1 MAIVESEAS
10 ELSAS
15 HTKPDPRLWILLASV
30 AALLAWWLAAGRDA
44 PSEPASRAREVAAE
58 DAQRT
63 DTQTRSDPELS
74 APALADGE
82 ASLVTQPSAASVARR
97 SATSDDGTLRVRIV
111 DPLGAPRPGIA
122 VWAESTLPMMPD
134 ELPGQVQI
142 SQADGLVEYGDL
154 RRYIASAKWP
164 WKLRADIVSERP
176 CELALDAAA
185 LALDVVRFELP
196 AGGELEIVV
205 RELDGSPAL
214 DGSPV
219 KLRLAKDPEQLLEAS
234 ALERDARTSGGRVR
248 FGWVELGREWE
259 ALAWRPKGSS
269 AATARFARPS
279 TLGERVEIELVLG
292 AESAVVS
299 YRVLT
304 PDLEVFAGRRLI
316 REQIGLFGNVERS
329 EVVTDEHGRFTL
341 DARASDLEPDSFAL
355 SWTSYHG
362 EEHFSARAK
371 RLPAT
376 TPGWI
381 DGGDIVLED
390 QPVLCSG
397 RVLERDGSPAA
408 QATVTLGEAMGWGS
422 APRTITCDEEGR
434 FEERGVWPQDAL
446 TLRASLDGR
455 ESQPQYVQPPARDL
469 ELVLTHTCTL
479 SGQLLVDKGVDPSV
493 VHFVRDNGDGTR
505 TPIDREQRQLF
516 AWGNRES
523 DWQVFRL
530 RPLAPGPLDLV
541 LLLDDFELARL
552 TGLQLTGD
560 LDLGQIDLRG
570 KLRVLEIELVAPE
583 PDAKLEGDATWRLSD
598 GGTPHQVN
606 FDRSPLRIVSPV
618 APIDVDLRVRGYRR
632 ATFERLDANTRHV
645 LQPPLRVRLALR
657 TSDELP
663 KPPLHFEAELYDGAS
678 TVSAPA
684 GARYFTPTRNTLELA
699 VGAPGS
705 FRVLWRLERHFE
717 GDGFGGATAAHVL
730 EQHSIMIEVRDVPGV
745 QEFVLELPPGAL
757 SSLEGAL
764 K

>member
-1 MAIVESEAS
+1 MAIVETETS

-44 PSEPASRAREVAAE
+44 TSEPASRAREVAAE
-58 DAQRT
+58 GAQRT
-63 DTQTRSDPELS
+63 DTQTRSEPELS
-74 APALADGE
+74 TPALADGE
-82 ASLVTQPSAASVARR
+82 TSLVTQPSAASVVRR
-97 SATSDDGTLRVRIV
+97 SATSDDSTLRVQIV

-176 CELALDAAA
+176 CELVLDASA

-299 YRVLT
+299 YRVLS
-304 PDLEVFAGRRLI
+304 PELNVLAKARLVREEV
-316 REQIGLFGNVERS
+316 GLLGNVGRT
-329 EVVTDEHGRFTL
+329 EVVTDEHGRL
-341 DARASDLEPDSFAL
+341 SIDARASNFEADSFTLTYAPEGGPL
-355 SWTSYHG
+355 W
-362 EEHFSARAK
+362 SARAK
-371 RLPAT
+371 RLEAT
-376 TPGWI
+376 TAGWH
-381 DGGDIVLED
+381 DGGDIVLE
-390 QPVLCSG
+390 PEPLVCSG

-408 QATVTLGEAMGWGS
+408 QATITLGESFGWGS
-422 APRTITCDEEGR
+422 PPRSITCDEQGR
-434 FEERGVWPQDAL
+434 FEERGAWPQEAL
-446 TLRASLDGR
+446 TLRASLGGR
-455 ESQPQYVQPPARDL
+455 ASLPQSVRPPARDV
-469 ELVLTHTCTL
+469 ELVLTHTCML
-479 SGQLLVDKGVDPSV
+479 SGRFLLDEGVDPNVLYFARPS
-493 VHFVRDNGDGTR
+493 GDGTL
-505 TPIDREQRQLF
+505 TTIEREKRPLF
-516 AWGNRES
+516 AWGNTNPDANS
-523 DWQVFRL
+523 FRIG
-530 RPLAPGPLDLV
+530 PLEAGPLDLV
-541 LLLDDFELARL
+541 LLVDEYELTRFA
-552 TGLQLTGD
+552 GLQLNGD
-560 LDLGQIDLRG
+560 LDLGEIDLRG

-583 PDAKLEGDATWRLSD
+583 PDAKFEGESTWRLSD
-598 GGTPHQVN
+598 GGTPRQIYIAG
-606 FDRSPLRIVSPV
+606 SPLRWIGLPAPV
-618 APIDVDLRVRGYRR
+618 DVDLRVRGYRR
-632 ATFERLDANTRHV
+632 ATFERLSANTRHV
-645 LQPPLRVRLALR
+645 LQPPLRVRLELR
-657 TSDELP
+657 SSDELP
-663 KPPLHFEAELYDGAS
+663 KPPLHFEAELYDGEA

-699 VGAPGS
+699 VGDPGL

-730 EQHSIMIEVRDVPGV
+730 EQHSVMLEVLDVPGV
-745 QEFVLELPPGAL
+745 QEFVLELPAGAL
-757 SSLEGAL
+757 TGLEGAL

>member
-1 MAIVESEAS
+1 MVSTSRTQANPS
-10 ELSAS
+10 
-15 HTKPDPRLWILLASV
+15 LWILLAILV
-30 AALLAWWLAAGRDA
+30 AGMAWWL
-44 PSEPASRAREVAAE
+44 
-58 DAQRT
+58 
-63 DTQTRSDPELS
+63 
-74 APALADGE
+74 
-82 ASLVTQPSAASVARR
+82 VARR
-97 SATSDDGTLRVRIV
+97 ETAGEAASSVRAVSESSHRADAATRADPQRTSPALDSGAPSLVREPTESTATRRTATADDGALRVQVV
-111 DPLGAPRPGIA
+111 DPLGAPRGGIE
-122 VWAESTLPMMPD
+122 VWLEPTLPMMPG
-134 ELPGQVQI
+134 ELAGQPQL
-142 SQADGLVEYGDL
+142 SQADGLIEYDGM
-154 RRYIASAKWP
+154 RRYIASAKGP
-164 WKLRADIVSERP
+164 WKLRADIVSEHP
-176 CELALDAAA
+176 CEFVLDAAA

-196 AGGELEIVV
+196 PGGALEIVV

-279 TLGERVEIELVLG
+279 SLGERVEIELVLG

-304 PDLEVFAGRRLI
+304 PQLEVFANARLV
-316 REQIGLFGNVERS
+316 REQIGLFGNVERT

-355 SWTSYHG
+355 SWRSYHG

-371 RLPAT
+371 RPTAT

-390 QPVLCSG
+390 EPVLCSG

-408 QATVTLGEAMGWGS
+408 QATVTLGDSFGWGS
-422 APRTITCDEEGR
+422 PPRTVTCDEEGR
-434 FEERGVWPQDAL
+434 FEERGVWPQEAL

-455 ESQPQYVQPPARDL
+455 ESQAQSIRPPARDV

-479 SGQLLVDKGVDPSV
+479 SGQLLVDKGVDSSA

-516 AWGNRES
+516 AWGDRES
-523 DWQVFRL
+523 DWQAFRL

-541 LLLDDFELARL
+541 LLLDDYELARL
-552 TGLQLTGD
+552 TSLQLSGD

-570 KLRVLEIELVAPE
+570 KLRVLEIELVAPT
-583 PDAKLEGDATWRLSD
+583 PDAKLEGESTWRLSD
-598 GGTPHQVN
+598 GGTQRQVN
-606 FDRSPLRIVSPV
+606 FDRSPLRIVSRA

-632 ATFERLDANTRHV
+632 ATFERLEANTRHV
-645 LQPPLRVRLALR
+645 LQPPLRVRLELR
-657 TSDELP
+657 SSDELP
-663 KPPLHFEAELYDGAS
+663 KPPLHFEAELYDGDVA
-678 TVSAPA
+678 VSSPA
-684 GARYFTPTRNTLELA
+684 GPRYFTPTRNTLELA
-699 VGAPGS
+699 VAAPGS
-705 FRVLWRLERHFE
+705 FRVRWRLERHFE
-717 GDGFGGATAAHVL
+717 GDGFGGASAAHVL
-730 EQHSIMIEVRDVPGV
+730 EQHSVMLEVRDAPGV
-745 QEFVLELPPGAL
+745 QEFVLELPTGAL
-757 SSLEGAL
+757 AGLEGAL

>member
-44 PSEPASRAREVAAE
+44 TSEPASRAREVAAE
-58 DAQRT
+58 GAQRT
-63 DTQTRSDPELS
+63 DTQTRGDPELS

-279 TLGERVEIELVLG
+279 TLGDRVEIELVLG

-299 YRVLT
+299 YRVLS
-304 PDLEVFAGRRLI
+304 PELNVLAKARLVREEV
-316 REQIGLFGNVERS
+316 GLLGNVGRT
-329 EVVTDEHGRFTL
+329 EVVTDEHGRL
-341 DARASDLEPDSFAL
+341 SIDARASNFEADSFTL
-355 SWTSYHG
+355 TYEPEGGPVW
-362 EEHFSARAK
+362 SARAK
-371 RLPAT
+371 RLEAT
-376 TPGWI
+376 TAGWH
-381 DGGDIVLED
+381 DGGDIVLE
-390 QPVLCSG
+390 PEPLMCSG

-408 QATVTLGEAMGWGS
+408 NATIVVGQAVLWGER
-422 APRTITCDEEGR
+422 PRTIKCDEQGR
-434 FEERGVWPQDAL
+434 FEARGVWPQEIL
-446 TLRASLDGR
+446 TLIALIDER
-455 ESQPQYVQPPARDL
+455 ESQPQSVRPPAIGV
-469 ELVLTHTCTL
+469 ELVLTHTCML
-479 SGQLLVDKGVDPSV
+479 SGTLRLDEGVDKHA
-493 VHFVRDNGDGTR
+493 VHFLRANDDGSL
-505 TPIDREQRQLF
+505 TPVQRKQHPLSI
-516 AWGNRES
+516 WGMGADETNA
-523 DWQVFRL
+523 FRL
-530 RPLAPGPLDLV
+530 GPLEPGPLNLV
-541 LLLDDFELARL
+541 VLVDDYELARFA
-552 TGLQLTGD
+552 GLQLNGD
-560 LDLGQIDLRG
+560 FDLGEIDLRG
-570 KLRVLEIELVAPE
+570 KLRVLEIELIASE
-583 PDAKLEGDATWRLSD
+583 SDAKLEGQASWRLSD
-598 GGTPHQVN
+598 GGTTHQVN
-606 FDRSPLRIVSPV
+606 FDRSPLRIVSPA

-632 ATFERLDANTRHV
+632 ATFERINADTRHI
-645 LQPPLRVRLALR
+645 LQPPLRVRLVLH
-657 TSDELP
+657 TPDELP
-663 KPPLHFEAELYDGAS
+663 KPPLHFEAELYDGES

-730 EQHSIMIEVRDVPGV
+730 EQHSVMLEVRDVPGV
-745 QEFVLELPPGAL
+745 QEFVLELPAGAL
-757 SSLEGAL
+757 AGLDGAL

>member
-1 MAIVESEAS
+1 
-10 ELSAS
+10 
-15 HTKPDPRLWILLASV
+15 LWILLAAI
-30 AALLAWWLAAGRDA
+30 AAVTAWWLAAGRDA
-44 PSEPASRAREVAAE
+44 TGEAASGSRAVDASAQRAAGQAHDGPQLSTPSLVGDEASPVTEPADST

-63 DTQTRSDPELS
+63 ETSE
-74 APALADGE
+74 DG
-82 ASLVTQPSAASVARR
+82 A
-97 SATSDDGTLRVRIV
+97 LRVRIV
-111 DPLGAPRPGIA
+111 DPLGAPRGGIELWLEPTLAMLPG
-122 VWAESTLPMMPD
+122 
-134 ELPGQVQI
+134 ELAGQVQT
-142 SQADGLVEYGDL
+142 SGADGLVEYDDM
-154 RRYIASAKWP
+154 RRYIASSKNA
-164 WKLRADIVSERP
+164 WKLRAEIVSERP

-196 AGGELEIVV
+196 PGGALEIVV
-205 RELDGSPAL
+205 REIDGSAAPE
-214 DGSPV
+214 GSPV

-234 ALERDARTSGGRVR
+234 ALERDARTSGGRVS

-269 AATARFARPS
+269 AATVRFARPS
-279 TLGERVEIELVLG
+279 MLGERVEIELVLG

-304 PDLEVFAGRRLI
+304 PELEAFANTRLV
-316 REQIGLFGNVERS
+316 REQVGLLGNIDRA

-341 DARASDLEPDSFAL
+341 DARASDFEPDSFAL

-362 EEHFSARAK
+362 EHHFSARAK
-371 RLPAT
+371 RPTAT

-390 QPVLCSG
+390 EPMMCSG

-408 QATVTLGEAMGWGS
+408 KATVTLGDAVRWGS
-422 APRTITCDEEGR
+422 PPRTITCDEQGR
-434 FEERGVWPQDAL
+434 FEERGVWPQEAL
-446 TLRASLDGR
+446 TLHASLDGR
-455 ESQPQYVQPPARDL
+455 ESQPQSVRPPAHDV

-493 VHFVRDNGDGTR
+493 VQFVRDHGDGTR

-516 AWGNRES
+516 AWGNQES

-541 LLLDDFELARL
+541 LMLDDFELARL
-552 TGLQLTGD
+552 TGLQLSGD

-570 KLRVLEIELVAPE
+570 KLRVLEIELVASE
-583 PDAKLEGDATWRLSD
+583 PDATLEGDATWRLSD
-598 GGTPHQVN
+598 GGTPRQVN
-606 FDRSPLRIVSPV
+606 FQHSPLRIVTPV
-618 APIDVDLRVRGYRR
+618 APLDVDLRVRGYRR
-632 ATFERLDANTRHV
+632 ATFERLNANTRHV
-645 LQPPLRVRLALR
+645 LQPPLRVRLELR
-657 TSDELP
+657 SSDELP
-663 KPPLHFEAELYDGAS
+663 KPPLHFEAELYDGVA

-684 GARYFTPTRNTLELA
+684 GPRYFTPTRNTLELA

-730 EQHSIMIEVRDVPGV
+730 EQHSVMLEVRDVPGV
-745 QEFVLELPPGAL
+745 QEFVLELPAGAL
-757 SSLEGAL
+757 AGLEGAL